1 MTGVKSRKVAIIW
14 QRFLPYHTARL
25 RHLRKR
31 LIERGDVLTAIEVA
45 SSDESY
51 AFPDA
56 SEGKDFDY
64 TCCFPG
70 TSYHGL
76 AANEVLD
83 SVLATLRKI
92 QPDIVFAPATPFP
105 EGMAAIRYRLE
116 SGCRTVLMDDAWEH
130 TDRRGWVTRF
140 IKRQIHAN
148 VDAAFIPAPSHSRYF
163 EDMGFPADRIVL
175 GVDVVDN
182 DYFSASA
189 LKARAEKE
197 SLVRSL
203 KLAENY
209 FLFVGRFLPR
219 KGIEDLLRSYGDYRN
234 KVADPWDM
242 VLVGTGPAFDQIRSA
257 SAQMSGVYIA
267 GPQFGDD
274 LCLYYALAGALVVPS
289 VSDPWGLVINEGMA
303 SGLPVIVSRGC
314 GAAKTL
320 VLEGEN
326 GWTFDPG
333 DSEGL
338 AGLLMRMSSF
348 PTEERD
354 RMAERSREIIAAWS
368 LDRFAEGVLEAMSI
382 PRRRAAGLISNL
394 AVRLWKGRMRT
405 T

>member
-1 MTGVKSRKVAIIW
+1 MHVAIIW

-31 LIERGDVLTAIEVA
+31 LVERGDGLTAIEVA

-56 SEGKDFDY
+56 SEERDLGHI
-64 TCCFPG
+64 CCFPG

-76 AANEVLD
+76 KADEVLYA
-83 SVLATLRKI
+83 VLATLRRV
-92 QPDIVFAPATPFP
+92 QPDVVFAPATPFP
-105 EGMAAIRYRLE
+105 EGMAAIRYRIE

-148 VDAAFIPAPSHSRYF
+148 VDAAFIPAPSHARYF
-163 EDMGFPADRIVL
+163 EDMGFPADRIVF

-182 DYFSASA
+182 DYFSAST
-189 LKARAEKE
+189 LKTRAEKE

-219 KGIEDLLRSYGDYRN
+219 KGIEDLLISYGDYRN
-234 KVADPWDM
+234 KVTAPWDI
-242 VLVGTGPAFDQIRSA
+242 VLVGTGPAFDHVRNVS
-257 SAQMSGVYIA
+257 SQMSGVHIA

-274 LCLYYALAGALVVPS
+274 LCRYYALACVLVVPS
-289 VSDPWGLVINEGMA
+289 VSDPWGLVVNEGMA

-320 VLEGEN
+320 VLEGKN

-333 DSEGL
+333 DVETLTGLMCRISELSREELAKLGKVSERIIAEWSLERFSEGV
-338 AGLLMRMSSF
+338 F
-348 PTEERD
+348 
-354 RMAERSREIIAAWS
+354 
-368 LDRFAEGVLEAMSI
+368 EAMSI